1 MKYATIQY
9 SSTFG
14 KCDSSDWID
23 YKIALTD
30 VETVAYDQA
39 IAEGR
44 SLNDVPELQDVLQR
58 AYDEIN
64 EMEIE
69 IGIDT
74 EVEYVMECQ
83 GLAPMDEDELNELVA
98 THDSHALAFF
108 GLTEA
113 TDEVLEE
120 WDAYDLDKIPCIK
133 DFKEDFEPYSP
144 YDEGWSLNIQFVDS
158 AK

>member
-44 SLNDVPELQDVLQR
+44 SLNDVPELQDVLQH
-58 AYDEIN
+58 
-64 EMEIE
+64 
-69 IGIDT
+69 G
-74 EVEYVMECQ
+74 C
-83 GLAPMDEDELNELVA
+83 GKA
-98 THDSHALAFF
+98 T
-108 GLTEA
+108 
-113 TDEVLEE
+113 
-120 WDAYDLDKIPCIK
+120 KCIIYIMTIQK
-133 DFKEDFEPYSP
+133 DF
-144 YDEGWSLNIQFVDS
+144 I
-158 AK
+158 